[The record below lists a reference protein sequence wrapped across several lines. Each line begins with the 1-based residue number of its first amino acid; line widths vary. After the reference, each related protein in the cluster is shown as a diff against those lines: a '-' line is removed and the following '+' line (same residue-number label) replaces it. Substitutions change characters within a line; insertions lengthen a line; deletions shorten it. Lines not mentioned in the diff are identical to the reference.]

1 MQNILVLVIEG
12 EHAGVVLSQSFE
24 DVEMAVCGGKVQ
36 RRAPLLENKL
46 GRTQVFKAPPEYP
59 WHQRL
64 RQVPLVSK
72 SESSAAGRGVE
83 SPSGDFL
90 AWKRGGEG

>member
-24 DVEMAVCGGKVQ
+24 NVEMAVGGGKVQ
-36 RRAPLLENKL
+36 RRAPLSKNKL
-46 GRTQVFKAPPEYP
+46 GRAQVFKAAPEYP

-64 RQVPLVSK
+64 RRVPLVSK
-72 SESSAAGRGVE
+72 SESGAVGRL
-83 SPSGDFL
+83 SL
-90 AWKRGGEG
+90 IHI